1 MKLGKLLFITGAGVA
16 LYLIVTRFASGITTE
31 FTGIK
36 WLGRGTGLR
45 LRFALLYK
53 IGNTN
58 NIPATVSALTG
69 RIFYGEYELNEL
81 RVEKAVTVQPGTTE
95 KMEVVFE
102 VKPGLLLSEL
112 ERFFEKKDG
121 FKRFRLKGVL
131 TGKLGNVPFAYP
143 INEALGLA

>member
-1 MKLGKLLFITGAGVA
+1 MKWGKLLFLGGAGVA
-16 LYLIVTRFASGITTE
+16 LYLVLTRFAGGITTE
-31 FTGIK
+31 FTGLK

-69 RIFYGEYELNEL
+69 KVFYGEYELNEL
-81 RVEKAVTVQPGTTE
+81 RVEKAVTVQPGTSE
-95 KMEVVFE
+95 KLEVVFE
-102 VKPGLLLSEL
+102 VKPGLLLAEI

-121 FKRFRLKGVL
+121 FKRFRLKGIL